1 MKDLNPTFEKLT
13 PETILNHVQEQKQEL
28 RKEQNPFP
36 VEVFPL
42 LVQKII
48 KATNESLNFPVD
60 FIGAAMMYAVSV
72 ATGNTYKVRIMKGYE
87 QNSVL
92 YLALVGKSGT
102 TKTHPIVWALKPIN
116 QKDKIKYEKYLEAFE
131 KYEQFHNLPP
141 KEKKQVEK
149 VNFPKKPKW
158 EQLLVQD
165 FTPESLI
172 ERMDFNKRG
181 IGVYSDELAAW
192 FNNFNRY
199 NKGSEEQFWLSIW
212 SSTPIRV
219 NRKTSEPVLIS
230 NPFVSVIGTVQ
241 PAILEQL
248 AFNRTENG
256 FLDRLLFVVPDNLQ
270 KECWSEKEL
279 DSEIEI
285 EWNSIIEHL
294 LNLQA
299 GNSPETLEFSPEA
312 RSAMFE
318 FNRKLTA
325 LCNQTENDAIRGIY
339 AKIEQ
344 YALRFSLLLEM
355 LRYAC
360 GESDKQAISLQ
371 SVQGAVKLV
380 EYFQNS
386 AIKVHKLLNETS
398 PFDRLPADKQK
409 LYDALPE
416 EFTTGEGVCLALNLE
431 GKKVMAERSFKEWIK
446 DKNLFKYLERGKYAK
461 LL

>member
-13 PETILNHVQEQKQEL
+13 PETILNHVQEQKQQL

-48 KATNESLNFPVD
+48 KATNESLNYPVD
-60 FIGAAMMYAVSV
+60 FIGAGIMYAVSV
-72 ATGNTYKVRIMKGYE
+72 ATGNTHKVQIMKGYE

-92 YLALVGKSGT
+92 YLSIVGKAGT
-102 TKTHPIVWALKPIN
+102 NKTHPILWALKPIN
-116 QKDKIKYEKYLEAFE
+116 QKDKIKHEQFLEAFR
-131 KYEQFHNLPP
+131 KYDEFHHLPP
-141 KEKKQVEK
+141 KEKKQVDK
-149 VNFPKKPKW
+149 VNFPQKPKW

-165 FTPESLI
+165 FTPESLTDI
-172 ERMDFNKRG
+172 MDFNKRG
-181 IGVYSDELAAW
+181 IGVYADELAAW

-199 NKGSEEQFWLSIW
+199 NKGSEEQFWLSVW

-219 NRKTSEPVLIS
+219 NRKSSEPVLIS
-230 NPFVSVIGTVQ
+230 RPFVSVIGTVQ

-248 AFNRTENG
+248 ALNRSENG
-256 FLDRLLFVVPDNLQ
+256 FIDRLLFVVPDKLQ
-270 KECWSEKEL
+270 KEYWSEKEL
-279 DSEIEI
+279 DSEIET
-285 EWNSIIEHL
+285 EWFKIIDNL
-294 LNLQA
+294 LNIET
-299 GNSPETLEFSPEA
+299 GNKSEILEFSPEA
-312 RSAMFE
+312 RSEMFD
-318 FNRKLTA
+318 FNRKLTD

-355 LRYAC
+355 LKYAC
-360 GESDKQAISLQ
+360 SESDKKEISLQ

-386 AIKVHKLLNETS
+386 AIKVHKLLSETS

-416 EFTTGEGVCLALNLE
+416 VFTTGEGVRLSENLDN
-431 GKKVMAERSFKEWIK
+431 KKIMAERSFKQWIK
-446 DKNLFKYLERGKYAK
+446 DKNLFKYLERGKYEK

>member
-1 MKDLNPTFEKLT
+1 MKDLKPTFEPLS
-13 PETILNHVQEQKQEL
+13 PESILNHVQEQKQEFI
-28 RKEQNPFP
+28 KEQNPFP
-36 VEVFPL
+36 VDVFPL

-48 KATNESLNFPVD
+48 KATNESLNYPID
-60 FIGAAMMYAVSV
+60 FIGAAMIYGVSV
-72 ATGNTYKVRIMKGYE
+72 AIGNTHKVQIMQGYE
-87 QNSVL
+87 QNAVL
-92 YLALVGKSGT
+92 YIVLVGKAGT
-102 TKTHPIVWALKPIN
+102 NKTHPISFALKPIN
-116 QKDKIKYEKYLEAFE
+116 ENDQESFQEF
-131 KYEQFHNLPP
+131 QNLTAEFLTYSKLSA
-141 KEKKQVEK
+141 KEKKELGLEK
-149 VNFPKKPKW
+149 PPVKPKW
-158 EQLLVQD
+158 EQLLVSD

-172 ERMDFNKRG
+172 EIMDFNKRG
-181 IGVYSDELAAW
+181 TGVYADELAAW

-199 NKGSEEQFWLSIW
+199 NKGSEEQFWLSVW

-241 PAILEQL
+241 PAVLEQL
-248 AFNRTENG
+248 AMNRTENG
-256 FLDRLLFVVPDNLQ
+256 FLDRILFVVPDKLQ
-270 KECWSEKEL
+270 KEYW
-279 DSEIEI
+279 SEIELDPEI
-285 EWNSIIEHL
+285 NQEWQTVLETL
-294 LNLQA
+294 LNLEFS
-299 GNSPETLEFSPEA
+299 GKPEVLEFSPEA
-312 RSAMFE
+312 RAEMFQ
-318 FNRKLTA
+318 FNKKLTD

-386 AIKVHKLLNETS
+386 AIKVHKLLSETS

-416 EFTTGEGVCLALNLE
+416 EFTTGEGVILALNLE

-446 DKNLFKYLERGKYAK
+446 DKKLFKYLERGKYAK